1 MTLFWFVGFT
11 NRIKIISDKTFC
23 FDVWP
28 GPNLWKWHTSHIH
41 RVGCNSE
48 ELCGISYVWI
58 PTYVAQETRNDRFV
72 ILESILPIASKR
84 RVTHYPRVTKK
95 KKQRCSYKLK
105 QTNKGALTSL
115 KWYIYIYISVLS
127 IWVSCLKLLWVV
139 LVFHLHL
146 YLFWWGFYLGL
157 TLVSRSL
164 SLPLLLHL
172 HV

>member
-28 GPNLWKWHTSHIH
+28 EPNLWTWHTSHIH

-72 ILESILPIASKR
+72 ILEPILPIASKR
-84 RVTHYPRVTKK
+84 WVTHYPRVTKK

-105 QTNKGALTSL
+105 QTNNGALTSL
-115 KWYIYIYISVLS
+115 KWYIYIYIYIYICAVHLGFLPQTSLS
-127 IWVSCLKLLWVV
+127 CTCLPSPSLPSLVRLLSRVN
-139 LVFHLHL
+139 
-146 YLFWWGFYLGL
+146 LGL
-157 TLVSRSL
+157 
-164 SLPLLLHL
+164 
-172 HV
+172 